1 VVCVRSNV
9 LAVRIHEL
17 DCDDVVGRQT
27 VAPPEPADAAA
38 ERVTDDSDVR
48 RRTGE
53 RCQTMLG
60 GCLADFLPQDS
71 GFHAPDAPFG
81 IDLHPAH
88 PLGLDEDGVCERPHR
103 AGGVPGALRSNPKAA
118 RPRPAHDRG
127 NVFGRLGQRNGRRLL
142 VNSKVPSTAG
152 LVPFRIVRQHERF
165 GLHLFSS

>member
-1 VVCVRSNV
+1 MFCVRSNV

-17 DCDDVVGRQT
+17 DCDDVVRGQT

-38 ERVTDDSDVR
+38 ERVTDDADVR

-53 RCQTMLG
+53 RCKPMLR

-71 GFHAPDAPFG
+71 GFDARDAPFG

-103 AGGVPGALRSNPKAA
+103 AGGVPGALRRNPKAA
-118 RPRPAHDRG
+118 RPCPAHDRRD
-127 NVFGRLGQRNGRRLL
+127 VVGRLGQGNGRRLL
-142 VNSKVPSTAG
+142 VNSEVPGTAG
-152 LVPFRIVRQHERF
+152 LVPCRIVRQHERF
-165 GLHLFSS
+165 GLHL